1 MEVLDKSESKIAAYQ
16 PFYAQ
21 LAELEQTNAALVFDY
36 ESKKG
41 NKEARSH
48 VYAMRKSKTAL
59 EAIRKEEKESVLLLG
74 RAIDS
79 EAKAIEARIEAMI
92 AVHQEK
98 IDEVEKRETDRI
110 NAIKSK
116 IAEFSTLQTFL
127 SLDGLKDHIAALAA
141 TEIDFSFAEFSLEA
155 ASALTESIMK
165 HQELLARKMKEEA
178 DAAELAEL
186 RRLKAEQEQRQR
198 DEAIAKAAAEKAT
211 REAAER
217 EAALIAQAEADR
229 LAALKREAD
238 LLAKA
243 EEEKEAA
250 AKRELALR
258 EQAEAEKAAAIKAEQ
273 DKAAALIA
281 ERERHQ
287 AQLIKEQ
294 TARENDTKHK
304 GRINRE
310 VLEVLQSV
318 GMTEADGKHLI
329 KLIACGK
336 IPHITINY

>member
-1 MEVLDKSESKIAAYQ
+1 MEVLDKPESKIAAYQ

-141 TEIDFSFAEFSLEA
+141 TEIDMSYAEFSLEA

-186 RRLKAEQEQRQR
+186 RKLAAEQQKKR
-198 DEAIAKAAAEKAT
+198 DDELREIAIAQAAAHAANAERIKAAQ
-211 REAAER
+211 REAS
-217 EAALIAQAEADR
+217 LIAQAESDR
-229 LAALKREAD
+229 LAAVKREAD

-243 EEEKEAA
+243 EEEK
-250 AKRELALR
+250 
-258 EQAEAEKAAAIKAEQ
+258 AAAIKAEQ
-273 DKAAALIA
+273 DKATALIA

-287 AQLIKEQ
+287 AQLMKEQ
-294 TARENDTKHK
+294 IARENDTKHK
-304 GRINRE
+304 GKINRE
-310 VLEVLQSV
+310 AMAAFLEFAPALD
-318 GMTEADGKHLI
+318 ENDAKHII

-336 IPHITINY
+336 IPHISINY